1 MAHADQITHSPA
13 IRDIVRRFYTLWWMY
28 AFAGGFLN
36 GVYPVFL
43 HSRGLSQ
50 LQVNSILTTYFV
62 VILLT
67 EVPTGAFADAFGRR
81 LSFVVGM
88 VLRSIAFG
96 LYFFSYTY
104 VGFIV
109 AESIDAI
116 GTTFISGSIDAWGVD
131 ALDEAGYSEVKD
143 RLFSRVMQFM
153 NVGFTAAAII
163 GAYVAVIDISYPWM
177 LGAVGY
183 MVTAFVGARLMREG
197 KGPQGGFKL
206 RSIPSLVAT
215 QISISVRYGFANRA
229 VLLLSA
235 ASAVGMA
242 AWSPYWL
249 EWPILL
255 TGDYGQAVWVVGW
268 VFALL
273 TFARVAGSEI
283 VMRLPQSRQAR
294 PARVAMLVAGAAAM
308 FFVAGLFGAHPIV
321 TFSLLVAMNALNG
334 AMQPLTMSW
343 LNEHID
349 SARRATLLS
358 FNSSFAMFGGSIGLL
373 ISGYVVDRAS
383 IPAAWQ
389 LGGVIAL
396 GAIPFYLAL
405 RAHTPAQTVAARVA
419 D

>member
-1 MAHADQITHSPA
+1 
-13 IRDIVRRFYTLWWMY
+13 FYTVWWMY

-50 LQVNSILTTYFV
+50 LQVNSILATYFV
-62 VILLT
+62 VVLLT

-88 VLRSIAFG
+88 ILRSMAFA

-104 VGFIV
+104 VGFVV

-131 ALDEAGYSEVKD
+131 ALDDAGYAEVKD

-153 NVGFTAAAII
+153 QVGFGAAAII
-163 GAYVAVIDISYPWM
+163 GAYVAMIDISYPWM
-177 LGAVGY
+177 LGAAGY

-197 KGPQGGFKL
+197 RGPQGRFKL
-206 RSIPSLVAT
+206 RSIPALLANQMNVSL
-215 QISISVRYGFANRA
+215 RYGLANRA
-229 VLLLSA
+229 VLFLSL
-235 ASAVGMA
+235 ASAMTMA
-242 AWSPYWL
+242 AWAPYWL

-255 TGDYGQAVWVVGW
+255 TTGYGQGVWVVGW
-268 VFALL
+268 IFALL
-273 TFARVAGSEI
+273 TLARVIGSEI
-283 VMRLPQSRQAR
+283 VLRLPNSRDAR
-294 PARVAMLVAGAAAM
+294 PARVCVLVGAAALT
-308 FFVAGLFGAHPIV
+308 FFVAGLFGARPIV
-321 TFSLLVAMNALNG
+321 TFSVLVVMNLFNG

-358 FNSSFAMFGGSIGLL
+358 FNSSLSMCGGSIGLL
-373 ISGYVVDRAS
+373 ISGYVVDRAG
-383 IPAAWQ
+383 IPVAWQ
-389 LGGVIAL
+389 LGAIIAL

-405 RAHTPAQTVAARVA
+405 RAVLPAQTAVEGVAG
-419 D
+419 